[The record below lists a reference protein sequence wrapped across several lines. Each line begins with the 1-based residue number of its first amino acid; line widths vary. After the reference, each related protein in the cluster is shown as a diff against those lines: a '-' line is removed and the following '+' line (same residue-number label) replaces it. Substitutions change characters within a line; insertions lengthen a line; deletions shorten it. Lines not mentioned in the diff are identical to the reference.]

1 MNRANVSFRRQF
13 ARHCARVT
21 ELGAR
26 GDAFE
31 GLGRQLYPELDIWH
45 TAGPVLRRWMRER
58 VSPRSMPGG
67 VDHGAERAG
76 HIPSARHLDYREL
89 LNDDH
94 TFKRPAELLSA
105 LNARGIERSDQII
118 GYCRLSHRASLG
130 WVALGD
136 VANLDSV
143 RVYDGSWTEWGSIV
157 GVPIEA

>member
-1 MNRANVSFRRQF
+1 MIIDFRS
-13 ARHCARVT
+13 
-21 ELGAR
+21 
-26 GDAFE
+26 
-31 GLGRQLYPELDIWH
+31 PEEYV
-45 TAGPVLRRWMRER
+45 GER
-58 VSPRSMPGG
+58 VSPPGMSGG

-94 TFKRPAELLSA
+94 TFKQPAELLAVLS
-105 LNARGIERSDQII
+105 ARGVERSDQII

-136 VANLDSV
+136 VAKLDSV

-157 GVPIEA
+157 GVPIEV